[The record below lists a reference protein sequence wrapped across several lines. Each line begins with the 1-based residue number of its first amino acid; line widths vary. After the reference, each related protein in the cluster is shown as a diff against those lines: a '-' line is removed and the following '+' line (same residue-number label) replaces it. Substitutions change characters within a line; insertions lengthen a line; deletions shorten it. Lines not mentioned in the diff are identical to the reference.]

1 LQLVS
6 LEYERSEAIE
16 QELNQHLRRSLMRAV
31 LLALTVAAFW
41 GGTGTASAEVN
52 WPTKTIRAIVP
63 FTAGSASDI
72 IPRTVF
78 EQLSRELGQSIVV
91 ENRSGAGG
99 TIGAAAVA
107 RSEPDGYTIL
117 ANSSSHTIVPSLY
130 PNTPYDP
137 VRDFAGV
144 IPLGSMPNVLV
155 VAPSKGYN
163 SLQDLVAAAKA
174 KPGSIVY
181 ASAGVGSA
189 THFSAERFRLS
200 AGFAGVHV
208 PFRGSPEAFTEAMA
222 GRVDFYFGS
231 LTPALPFIREGK
243 LLALAVS
250 TPKRASALPDAPT
263 TLEEGLAGSDSTF
276 WIGMFAPART
286 PRAIIEKL
294 HRATLKVLL
303 ANSMQEKLAKLGV
316 DPMVMT
322 SSEFD
327 EFVRA
332 EIATNGVVVKTAN
345 MSVTGNR

>member
-1 LQLVS
+1 
-6 LEYERSEAIE
+6 
-16 QELNQHLRRSLMRAV
+16 MRMV
-31 LLALTVAAFW
+31 LLGLTIAALSAS
-41 GGTGTASAEVN
+41 TGAASAEA
-52 WPTKTIRAIVP
+52 WPSKTIRAIVP

-78 EQLSRELGQSIVV
+78 EQLSSELGQSIVV

-117 ANSSSHTIVPSLY
+117 VNSSSHTIVPSLY

-144 IPLGSMPNVLV
+144 IPLGNMPNVLV
-155 VAPSKGYN
+155 VAPSKGLK
-163 SLQDLVAAAKA
+163 SLHDLVVTAKE
-174 KPGSIVY
+174 KPDSIVY

-200 AGFAGVHV
+200 AGFGGVHV

-231 LTPALPFIREGK
+231 LTPALPFIREAT

-250 TPKRASALPDAPT
+250 TPKRASALPDVPT
-263 TLEEGLAGSDSTF
+263 TLEEGFAGSESTF
-276 WIGMFAPART
+276 WIGIFVPART

-294 HRATLKVLL
+294 HQETLKVLRT
-303 ANSMQEKLAKLGV
+303 NRMQEKLAKLGV

-322 SSEFD
+322 PSELD

-332 EIATNGVVVKTAN
+332 EIAANGVVVKTAN
-345 MSVTGNR
+345 ISVTGGR